1 MELAT
6 SSQSS
11 TRIHLD
17 SNYANMSGDNIYKFN
32 ISNNPITVTD
42 PSNNI
47 LIQLLDGVFPHS
59 FYSIESSNNI
69 LSWSYNS
76 VTKHTIV
83 TPGHYSASE
92 LCVEL
97 YNDMSGVISDVKFN
111 PRNNKITFCAKENDY
126 ITLNSSGTLLE
137 TLGFNQVDISS
148 NELSGTH
155 QINLSGPDSFYL
167 HIDNLNLQNID
178 PSGNTDN
185 LLARIPIISSF
196 NGYTFYYN
204 ERNSPNIL
212 SNKSISNFEI
222 RLEDKSGKHINF
234 NGLNWSITLG
244 VMFAASK
251 DSSTASNSRFY
262 DALQF

>member
-11 TRIHLD
+11 IRIHLD
-17 SNYANMSGDNIYKFN
+17 SEYTNMSGNNIYKFDISDN
-32 ISNNPITVTD
+32 IINATSG
-42 PSNNI
+42 NNI

-59 FYSIESSNNI
+59 FYPIDSSNNI
-69 LSWSYNS
+69 LSWDYSGNRQT
-76 VTKHTIV
+76 VIEV
-83 TPGHYSASE
+83 RPGHYSASE
-92 LCVEL
+92 LCTEL
-97 YNDMSGVISDVKFN
+97 LNDMSGAHADLDVKFN
-111 PRNNKITFCAKENDY
+111 PKDNKVTFSAPSD

-137 TLGFNQVDISS
+137 ILGFDTSGNISGNSLTGS
-148 NELSGTH
+148 N

-185 LLARIPIISSF
+185 LLARIPITSSF

-234 NGLNWSITLG
+234 NGLHWSITLG
-244 VMFAASK
+244 VMFATSK
-251 DSSTASNSRFY
+251 GSGARFY
-262 DALQF
+262 DTIQF

>member
-11 TRIHLD
+11 IRIHLD
-17 SNYANMSGDNIYKFN
+17 SEYADMSGNIYIFD
-32 ISNNPITVTD
+32 ISNNSINATTG
-42 PSNNI
+42 NNI
-47 LIQLLDGVFPHS
+47 LIQVLDGVFPHS
-59 FYSIESSNNI
+59 FYPIDGSNNM
-69 LSWSYNS
+69 LSWNYNDIS
-76 VTKHTIV
+76 QNDIIV

-92 LCVEL
+92 LCTEL
-97 YNDMSGVISDVKFN
+97 LNDMSGGRPDLKVTFN
-111 PRNNKITFCAKENDY
+111 PKNNKVTFSAPEDITF
-126 ITLNSSGTLLE
+126 NSSGTILE
-137 TLGFNQVDISS
+137 TLGFKQEDISGKI
-148 NELSGTH
+148 LSGSN

-167 HIDNLNLQNID
+167 HVDNLTLPNID

-212 SNKSISNFEI
+212 SNDSISEFQI

-234 NGLNWSITLG
+234 NGLHWSITLG
-244 VMFAASK
+244 VMFATSK
-251 DSSTASNSRFY
+251 DSSTASNTRFY
-262 DALQF
+262 DTLQF

>member
-11 TRIHLD
+11 IRIHLD
-17 SNYANMSGDNIYKFN
+17 SEYANMSGNIYKFDISDN
-32 ISNNPITVTD
+32 IINATTG
-42 PSNNI
+42 NNI

-59 FYSIESSNNI
+59 FYPIDNSNNK
-69 LSWSYNS
+69 LSWEYEGQH
-76 VTKHTIV
+76 KDDIIV

-92 LCVEL
+92 LCTEL
-97 YNDMSGVISDVKFN
+97 LNDMSGGRPNLKVTFN
-111 PRNNKITFCAKENDY
+111 PKDNKVTFSDTKD
-126 ITLNSSGTLLE
+126 ITLKPNGTILQ
-137 TLGFNQVDISS
+137 TLGFNNQVDISS
-148 NELSGTH
+148 NSLTGSN

-234 NGLNWSITLG
+234 NGLHWSITLG
-244 VMFAASK
+244 VMFATSK
-251 DSSTASNSRFY
+251 GSGARFY
-262 DALQF
+262 DTLQF

>member
-11 TRIHLD
+11 IRIHLD
-17 SNYANMSGDNIYKFN
+17 SEYAIMSDNIYTFN
-32 ISNNPITVTD
+32 ITNKSINATTG
-42 PSNNI
+42 NNI
-47 LIQLLDGVFPHS
+47 LIQVLDGVFPHS
-59 FYSIESSNNI
+59 FYPIDNSNNK
-69 LSWSYNS
+69 LSWEYGGQGQD
-76 VTKHTIV
+76 VIIV

-92 LCVEL
+92 LCTEL
-97 YNDMSGVISDVKFN
+97 LNDMSGGRPDLKVTFN
-111 PRNNKITFCAKENDY
+111 PKNNKVTFSDPIVN
-126 ITLNSSGTLLE
+126 ITLKSNGTILS
-137 TLGFNQVDISS
+137 TLGFDTTSDITG
-148 NELSGTH
+148 NNLSGSN

-167 HIDNLNLQNID
+167 HIDNLDLQNID

-212 SNKSISNFEI
+212 SNKSISEFKI

-234 NGLNWSITLG
+234 NGLHWSITLG
-244 VMFAASK
+244 VMFATSK
-251 DSSTASNSRFY
+251 DSGFY
-262 DALQF
+262 DTLQF